1 MILIAD
7 DEKDALNIL
16 QKKLKSNNYEVNAAT
31 TGKEAFDLAKSE
43 KPDLM
48 LLDIMLS
55 DMDAYTLISSFKED
69 KTLKDVPIILITGKE
84 LVSNAIEQRASE
96 LGVCGYLMKPLSFE
110 DMLAKIKEII
120 GQAIF
125 YN

>member
-1 MILIAD
+1 
-7 DEKDALNIL
+7 
-16 QKKLKSNNYEVNAAT
+16 VNAAT

-120 GQAIF
+120 G
-125 YN
+125 

>member
-1 MILIAD
+1 MKMILIAD

-120 GQAIF
+120 G
-125 YN
+125 